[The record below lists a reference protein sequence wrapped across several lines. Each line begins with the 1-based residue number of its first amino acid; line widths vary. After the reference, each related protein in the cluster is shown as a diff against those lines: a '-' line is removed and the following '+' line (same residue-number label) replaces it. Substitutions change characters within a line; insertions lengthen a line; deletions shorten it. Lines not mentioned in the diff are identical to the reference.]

1 MTPGEARPGSIQEAA
16 QVPDPQT
23 APRLPPRMRP
33 WQFQSLQVENVSQTQ
48 PDPSPTVCWAVQL
61 PLRPLAVPSV
71 QRAKDGGCPSEGQGE
86 PWEGALRSRSE
97 RRLPTYTWDAEST
110 PPSTRTKQ
118 EAPSNLKFTAF
129 LGTPGELGSQGPCR
143 CTCERRQCEYPPTWG
158 RGPRRGLG

>member
-48 PDPSPTVCWAVQL
+48 PDPSPTVCWAGQL